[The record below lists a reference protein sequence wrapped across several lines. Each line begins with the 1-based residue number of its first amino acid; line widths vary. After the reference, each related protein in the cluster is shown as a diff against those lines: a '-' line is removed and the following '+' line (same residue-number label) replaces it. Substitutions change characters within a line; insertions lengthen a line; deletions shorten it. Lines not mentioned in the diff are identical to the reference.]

1 MYATCLTDLAAEFEE
16 MRRLG
21 LPTKLVNSYEDTE
34 QDEEEQVLV
43 VMYCNF
49 SSKCPSPYKCP
60 PHFCQPGVLGCSY
73 SYFVNFT
80 FYPSATVWGA
90 PETS

>member
-1 MYATCLTDLAAEFEE
+1 MCTDLAAEFEE

-43 VMYCNF
+43 VMYCNL
-49 SSKCPSPYKCP
+49 SSQCPSPCKCP
-60 PHFCQPGVLGCSY
+60 PPILPAGVL
-73 SYFVNFT
+73 
-80 FYPSATVWGA
+80 
-90 PETS
+90 